1 LDQELVLQLAQ
12 VDVVAEVREAA
23 EVAERVV
30 EAGEQVGVVRL
41 ELPLSVGAEADQLLS
56 HLMRVGVQLRH
67 VGGARRGTQAMTRSV
82 NSASTSGPGLSEGS
96 LEMAAWRPVIF

>member
-23 EVAERVV
+23 EVVV